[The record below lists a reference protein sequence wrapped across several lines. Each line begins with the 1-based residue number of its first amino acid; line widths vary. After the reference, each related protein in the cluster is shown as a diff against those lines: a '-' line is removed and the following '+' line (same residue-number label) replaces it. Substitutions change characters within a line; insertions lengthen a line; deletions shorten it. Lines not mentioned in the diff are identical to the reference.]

1 MTDQPPQHSLGADIR
16 LLIGVLAVVLRQQAG
31 EDLYQLEEEIRLA
44 AKRRR
49 DQDQSAEANLW
60 QRVNALSVAQ
70 AEQVAHAF
78 TLYFELINLAEE
90 AHRVRVLR
98 SREKQ
103 TSQPDSRHGP
113 LRESIRA
120 AVKSLK
126 EDGVSPEEMAN
137 LLDRLHI
144 ELVFTA
150 HPTETKRRTVLSK
163 LRRIRDDLYRLHV
176 ESLTPLEEEALRGRI
191 LAEVTTLWLTERSRT
206 EKLPVDDE
214 VKTGLFYLGD
224 TIWEALPEVY
234 ESLALALKAYYPGL
248 KAPARFLTFGS
259 WIGGDRDGNPNVTTT
274 VTAET
279 FRLHRGLALTHHA
292 AAAHALSRALSLS
305 SRLTDSAALDT
316 VLEQEAPHLSEREDY
331 IHERYPLEPYR
342 LLLAR
347 LRDDLEA
354 ASANRQMEQRLLGQP
369 SDPPSSLRTSADLL
383 KPLDLLADTL
393 HHNRLDFVSDAGLKQ
408 FRTQA
413 GVFGLHAARLDI
425 RQDSAYHTD
434 VLDEVLRRLHICP
447 NYKTRTLESRAAK
460 LSELLNSYRPDLSL
474 LSGLSPETQD
484 TLALFQMLRRA
495 TILYGSETIGPYI
508 ISMARHPSDV
518 LAVLLLAYWAGLCL
532 PPDDDQPER
541 LMIAPLFETRLDL
554 VNAPQVMATL
564 FEHEAYAR
572 HLGRLNREQMIM
584 VGYSDSNKDA
594 GYLTANWELFQA
606 QEALAEACR
615 HYEVAL
621 TLFHGRGGTVARGG
635 GPTHRAILSQPPGSV
650 EGRIRIT
657 EQGEVIEEHYGHPAI
672 VQRHLE
678 QVTHAVLMMSAP
690 AKAEQASTDVPSV
703 WREAMDLLA
712 DVSYKAYRRLIYET
726 PALLTYWRQATAI
739 NEIERLHIG
748 SRPAKRRPNAGFE
761 ALRAIPW
768 GFSWMQSRHG
778 LPEWY
783 GLGSALAAFGG
794 PGAERLDQLR
804 QMYQRWPFFHN
815 LIDGVQL
822 ALSKADMDIARL
834 YAGLVEDDTVRNE
847 IFGAIQTEYVRTR
860 YWVLQVA
867 DLKELLGRES
877 VLKTSVRRRNPY
889 IDPLNF
895 IQISLI
901 HRLRALPDAE
911 SEEAQEILRAIFLTI
926 NGIAAGLKNTG

>member
-1 MTDQPPQHSLGADIR
+1 MTEQSSQHSLGADIR
-16 LLIGVLAVVLRQQAG
+16 LLIGVLSEVLQQQAG
-31 EDLYQLEEEIRLA
+31 EDLYQIEEKIRLA

-49 DQDQSAEANLW
+49 EQDDSAEAVLW
-60 QRVNALSVAQ
+60 ELVNALPVAQ

-98 SREKQ
+98 AREKQ
-103 TSQPDSRHGP
+103 TGDGP
-113 LRESIRA
+113 LRESIGA
-120 AVKSLK
+120 AVRSLK
-126 EDGVSPEEMAN
+126 EDGVSEAEMVD
-137 LLDRLHI
+137 LLNRLHI

-176 ESLTPLEEEALRGRI
+176 EDLTPLEARVVRNRI

-206 EKLPVDDE
+206 EKPPVDDE

-224 TIWEALPEVY
+224 TIWEALPGVY
-234 ESLALALKAYYPGL
+234 EALTIALEAHFPGL
-248 KAPARFLTFGS
+248 EPPGRFLTFGS
-259 WIGGDRDGNPNVTTT
+259 WIGGDRDGNPNVTTS

-292 AAAHALSRALSLS
+292 AAAHALSRSLSLS
-305 SRLTDSAALDT
+305 SRLTDSAALD
-316 VLEQEAPHLSEREDY
+316 VALEQDAPHPSEREDY
-331 IHERYPLEPYR
+331 IQERYPLEPYR

-354 ASANRQMEQRLLGQP
+354 ARANRQMEQRLLGQP
-369 SDPPSSLRTSADLL
+369 AGDPSSLRSSADLL
-383 KPLDLLADTL
+383 EPLNLLMDTL
-393 HHNRLDFVSDAGLKQ
+393 RHNRLDFVSDAGLKQ
-408 FRTQA
+408 FRIQA
-413 GVFGLHAARLDI
+413 SIFGLHAARLDV

-434 VLDEVLRRLHICP
+434 VLDEVLRRLYVCP
-447 NYKTRTLESRAAK
+447 DYKSLTPESRANK
-460 LSELLNSYRPDLSL
+460 LTELLNSYRPDLSL
-474 LSGLSPETQD
+474 LTGLSAQTQD
-484 TLALFQMLRRA
+484 TLTLFQMLRRA
-495 TILYGSETIGPYI
+495 TVLYGAETIGPYV
-508 ISMARHPSDV
+508 ISMSRHSSDV

-532 PPDDDQPER
+532 PPDDDEPER
-541 LMIAPLFETRLDL
+541 LMIAPLFETRQDL
-554 VNAPQVMATL
+554 VNAPQVMAAL

-572 HLGRLNREQMIM
+572 HLDRLNREQMIM
-584 VGYSDSNKDA
+584 IGYSDSNKDA

-606 QEALAEACR
+606 QESLADVCR
-615 HYEVAL
+615 RYKIAL
-621 TLFHGRGGTVARGG
+621 TLFHGRGGAVARGG
-635 GPTHRAILSQPPGSV
+635 GPAHRVILAQPPGSV

-657 EQGEVIEEHYGHPAI
+657 EQGEVIEERYGHPAI

-690 AKAEQASTDVPSV
+690 RKGEQTPAGVPAA
-703 WREAMDLLA
+703 WREAMDHLS

-726 PALLTYWRQATAI
+726 PALLTYWRQATPI

-748 SRPAKRRPNAGFE
+748 SRPSKRRANAGFE

-768 GFSWMQSRHG
+768 GFSWMQCRHG

-783 GLGSALAAFGG
+783 GLGSALAAYAGLDST
-794 PGAERLDQLR
+794 RLGQLR
-804 QMYQRWPFFHN
+804 QMYEHWPFFRN
-815 LIDGVQL
+815 LIDGVQM

-834 YAGLVEDDTVRNE
+834 YAELVEDEAARNE

-860 YWVLQVA
+860 RWVLQVIEL
-867 DLKELLGRES
+867 DDLLGREP

-889 IDPLNF
+889 VDPLNF

-911 SEEAQEILRAIFLTI
+911 SEEAREILRAIFLTI